1 MTEIIINLFKY
12 INILFLGIFV
22 FSIFA
27 RIKMN
32 SIEELDESEN
42 FLSPLMIGLY
52 SMSSFFLL
60 FIKPT
65 DIYSFSGFDYYSGL
79 SLFLFLLIY
88 YSFRKITSDLLKS
101 NLIFYDMAFILM
113 AVGIPVIY
121 RLDPELGMKQMQ
133 FVFIGATAFLILQ
146 LVLKLFADKIK
157 IKITLWP
164 FALAAIFILLLTT
177 QFFGSFINGSKNWIR
192 LGGIAIQ
199 PSEFIK
205 IIYIYFLAC
214 TLDKQ
219 LTLRRFLF
227 VGGAVAAICGFFVL
241 QRDLGSAFIFLAVF
255 MCFLLIRDK
264 HFIFFGTTV
273 IFTSVFAFIA
283 FLSFSHIKT
292 RVYSWLD
299 PWKYVSNES
308 YQITQSLFAIASGGL
323 FGRGFTMG
331 DPLAIPA
338 VSTDF
343 IFAAICEELGIIT
356 GIMILLVFLGLTF
369 VGFQLAGKISNQKA
383 AGVVIGLTTI
393 NAVQTL
399 VIIMGVTN
407 LIPITGVT
415 LPFVS
420 YGGSSLLY
428 QFLNL
433 GILTFLFD
441 RYINNR
447 KERNRDDLIELLEHR
462 FRTKKKIKK
471 PIQGEE
477 L

>member
-60 FIKPT
+60 FIKPSN
-65 DIYSFSGFDYYSGL
+65 ILSFSGFDYYAGL

-113 AVGIPVIY
+113 AIGIPMIY
-121 RLDPELGMKQMQ
+121 RLDPKLGMKQMQ
-133 FVFIGATAFLILQ
+133 FVFIGAIAFLILQ
-146 LVLKLFADKIK
+146 LLLKLFADKIK
-157 IKITLWP
+157 IKFALWP
-164 FALAAIFILLLTT
+164 FALAAIFALLITT
-177 QFFGSFINGSKNWIR
+177 QFLGSFINGSKNWIK
-192 LGGIAIQ
+192 LGSIAIQ

-205 IIYIYFLAC
+205 IVYVYFLAC
-214 TLDKQ
+214 TLDEQ
-219 LTLRRFLF
+219 LTRPRFLF
-227 VGGAVAAICGFFVL
+227 VGGAVAAISGFFVL

-264 HFIFFGTTV
+264 HFVFFGTTV
-273 IFTSVFAFIA
+273 ISTAIFAFIA

-343 IFAAICEELGIIT
+343 IFSAVCEELGIIT

-369 VGFQLAGKISNQKA
+369 VGFQLAGKISNQRA
-383 AGVVIGLTTI
+383 AGVVIGLTAI

-441 RYINNR
+441 RYVNTR
-447 KERNRDDLIELLEHR
+447 DERNRDDLIELLEHR

-477 L
+477 I